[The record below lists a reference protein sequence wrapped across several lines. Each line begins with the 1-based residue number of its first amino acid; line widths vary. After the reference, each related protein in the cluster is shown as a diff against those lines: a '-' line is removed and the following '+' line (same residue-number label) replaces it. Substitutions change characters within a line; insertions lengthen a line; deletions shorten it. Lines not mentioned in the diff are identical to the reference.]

1 MPGWHPCSCLKL
13 YSTEGEVGGKREEK
27 LRVDSFAGIVLL
39 LNYLLLCVTAVVLYC
54 LFWGKEAWFNLICNG
69 EGCVRGLLES

>member
-1 MPGWHPCSCLKL
+1 MLGWHPCSRLKL
-13 YSTEGEVGGKREEK
+13 YSMEGEVGGKREEK

-54 LFWGKEAWFNLICNG
+54 LFLGKEAWFNLICNG

>member
-27 LRVDSFAGIVLL
+27 LRIDSFAGIVLL
-39 LNYLLLCVTAVVLYC
+39 LKCLLLYVTAVVLYC
-54 LFWGKEAWFNLICNG
+54 LFWGEEAWFSLMF
-69 EGCVRGLLES
+69 S